1 MGSNFLAIPTLRTMQ
16 LVTPS
21 AISVLLFIHVHPMN
35 LFQDVFQDVFD
46 MFSSDETG
54 RVAAPQNG

>member
-1 MGSNFLAIPTLRTMQ
+1 MQ